1 MSGRQD
7 RHKKNATYYANR
19 EAREKFVRDFASMK
33 QDADRIESA
42 HAAYETKEEEEG
54 KDIEAVRKFLTNK
67 QLNDRALPA
76 ARQKAI
82 SRVFET
88 IQELVS
94 KIKSQQTKY
103 EDAKKLTHT
112 YVTRT
117 IPQLERL
124 LNPNQ
129 DNEDMLNEY
138 RKLSLD
144 EQQAI
149 ENRREEFEAL
159 KSEFTNLKATIRG
172 YQKAS
177 ETVKNK
183 IETHRAVMQAFSRF
197 LRQAGIK
204 PAVAPSVQSAPKV
217 AIFCK
222 EYTPQYYAINAQT
235 ATTFNNK
242 VKACLQ
248 PTPRMRYDELCAKVD
263 EPSRLTLAQQTPY
276 YYTNPNNPTSILLN
290 HSAGS
295 GKTAAMTLA
304 MSLFVRAGY
313 LPLIVTTD
321 ALQRDNTYERAIFIE
336 CADWNIQQLLR
347 ANGVRNLTELVEKTD
362 DDPTTEA
369 VINAGKEQYKK
380 MATNDNADIWNP
392 KLKVNFRTF
401 STLCRHELDKRSR
414 IWWDKESPYNLLHK
428 RANGGDENGTR
439 SIFWKTV
446 ILMDEVQ
453 TMMDEP
459 PPKEELDKKPDKQKH
474 GDIRNVI
481 LALWSARK
489 NTNSGPVV
497 IAASA
502 TPGNT
507 DFELAM
513 ILNLLCKK
521 EEGYQFTNKKVY
533 DYYEAKYP
541 DERNS
546 LATKFK
552 SAHPK
557 PETLLKRMALGRVSY
572 YDSSGSKSVP
582 PMRVVPV
589 QVQLTGEQQ
598 KKQSELIQNLRTIVS
613 FVQKRDG
620 SWQLEKDYGSQFA
633 RQNKNEPDS
642 YASKEITK
650 FSHKIRSNSIV
661 VDTPAGEQI
670 SAKVRTSGYFLPRL
684 KRDGKD
690 RKLRTRE
697 DYAQWKAIAPIVSPL
712 YTKTIDCL
720 AQNKARGIRKQY
732 VYINLDAN
740 VPQGADLFC
749 AMLGSLLKYKE
760 VGAGDDGVMY
770 SGTYGRVESDNVST
784 MLDEFNSPANANG
797 SIIDIIV
804 LDRTTKEGVSLYGV
818 GAVYIVGVIDSE
830 TDLIQSVARAFRNC
844 RTDPKD
850 LYPTKDVPVLLVTP
864 FAEDSPV
871 HHILLGANRT
881 AGSSSGLTTVL
892 KESSFDREVLK
903 KENDAST
910 AAQNKLTQMLRE

>member
-1 MSGRQD
+1 
-7 RHKKNATYYANR
+7 
-19 EAREKFVRDFASMK
+19 
-33 QDADRIESA
+33 
-42 HAAYETKEEEEG
+42 
-54 KDIEAVRKFLTNK
+54 L
-67 QLNDRALPA
+67 
-76 ARQKAI
+76 
-82 SRVFET
+82 
-88 IQELVS
+88 
-94 KIKSQQTKY
+94 
-103 EDAKKLTHT
+103 
-112 YVTRT
+112 
-117 IPQLERL
+117 
-124 LNPNQ
+124 
-129 DNEDMLNEY
+129 
-138 RKLSLD
+138 
-144 EQQAI
+144 
-149 ENRREEFEAL
+149 
-159 KSEFTNLKATIRG
+159 
-172 YQKAS
+172 
-177 ETVKNK
+177 
-183 IETHRAVMQAFSRF
+183 
-197 LRQAGIK
+197 
-204 PAVAPSVQSAPKV
+204 
-217 AIFCK
+217 
-222 EYTPQYYAINAQT
+222 
-235 ATTFNNK
+235 
-242 VKACLQ
+242 
-248 PTPRMRYDELCAKVD
+248 RYDELCARVG
-263 EPSRLTLAQQTPY
+263 EPSLLTLAQQTPY
-276 YYTNPNNPTSILLN
+276 YYTNPSNPTSILLK

-347 ANGVRNLTELVEKTD
+347 ENGLKNLTELVEQTD

-380 MATNDNADIWNP
+380 MATNDNTDIWNP
-392 KLKVNFRTF
+392 MLKMNFRDF
-401 STLCRHELDKRSR
+401 STLCRHALKDRST
-414 IWWDKESPYNLLHK
+414 WATVVYNLLHQ
-428 RANGGDENGTR
+428 RANGGDKKGKR

-459 PPKEELDKKPDKQKH
+459 APKEEEDKPSEKQSH
-474 GDIRNVI
+474 GDIRNVV
-481 LALWSARK
+481 LALWNARQ
-489 NTNSGPVV
+489 NTTSGPVV

-533 DYYEAKYP
+533 EHNEPKYP
-541 DERNS
+541 DDKYS
-546 LATKFK
+546 LAAKFK

-598 KKQSELIQNLRTIVS
+598 KEQSELIQKLRTTVS
-613 FVQKRDG
+613 FVQKKDG

-633 RQNKNEPDS
+633 RQKRNEPDT
-642 YASKEITK
+642 YASKAIKK
-650 FSHKIRSNSIV
+650 FSDDIRSNSIV
-661 VDTPAGEQI
+661 AKTPAGKFI
-670 SAKVRTSGYFLPRL
+670 SDKVRKSGYYLPGM
-684 KRDGKD
+684 KKGDTD
-690 RKLRTRE
+690 RTLRTRA
-697 DYAQWKAIAPIVSPL
+697 DYAQWKDIAPIVSPL

-732 VYINLDAN
+732 VYINLDSN
-740 VPQGADLFC
+740 VPQGSDLFC
-749 AMLGSLLKYKE
+749 AMLGSLLKYKDYE
-760 VGAGDDGVMY
+760 IDGEGVLY
-770 SGTYGRVESDNVST
+770 SGSYVRVRADNVST

-797 SIIDIIV
+797 ALIDIIV

-864 FAEDSPV
+864 FAEDSPI
-871 HHILLGANRT
+871 HHILLGANK
-881 AGSSSGLTTVL
+881 SSGNSANRDQLTLLL
-892 KESSFDREVLK
+892 KDSSFDRLVLK
-903 KENDAST
+903 KENDASV
-910 AAQNKLTQMLRE
+910 AAQNKLTAMLRE